1 VHAPATIEQFSEH
14 LAGERFPSAEH
25 SAAIPSPAVLIFP
38 MTSADIDRRLNS
50 LPLSSATFK
59 EPMECLAVP
68 KLPDGPQ
75 WLFQVK
81 LDGYRAIAVK
91 SSGKID
97 FFSRRR
103 NSFNRQYSLVF
114 EALADLP
121 DNTVIDGEVVALDQ
135 SARPDFNLLQHY
147 RAEGSRIHYFV
158 FDLLV
163 YGNRDLTPLPLI
175 ERHEIMRSVLRFQ
188 SPRVRITDYFEVPA
202 ADMLNAI
209 RVQGL
214 EGVVAKRKDSRYE
227 VGKRSGS
234 WVKYRLNHGQEL
246 LIGGYIPGPHGVDAI
261 VVGYYRG
268 EDLMY
273 VARVRNGFVPASR
286 RQLFTKLKPLVISKC
301 PFANL
306 PETHKGR
313 WGEGL
318 TAADT
323 EKCLWVS
330 PQIVAQ
336 IEFLEWTE
344 SDHLRH
350 SKFAGLRDDK
360 NPRSVIKE
368 EVG

>member
-1 VHAPATIEQFSEH
+1 
-14 LAGERFPSAEH
+14 
-25 SAAIPSPAVLIFP
+25 